1 MSRHVDTVDENGLS
15 VRVLAGDALPGGT
28 SAHGDHYRPVAG
40 EMDDP
45 ARPHFGRIDF
55 ERLPNTRDLGGLP
68 VADGR
73 RVRPGLLLR
82 SGLLCWASD
91 DDLRRLRDDY
101 RLRTVVDFRDAT
113 ELAETPDP
121 MRLLPEA
128 RLVHADVLN
137 QVYEGITQ
145 SAEARRRFQRLKDD
159 DDDPAGFLAEFY
171 PHHLTSEAGIRAY
184 ALFIRTILETDDGA
198 VLWHCHVGRDRC
210 GMGSMLIEHIL
221 GVPMAAIEDDYLA
234 TNLYT
239 DEPTTLR
246 ADANLRFIRVAVEAL
261 TSQWGGIGGYVRD
274 ALGVSDAD
282 VSELRARYLE

>member
-1 MSRHVDTVDENGLS
+1 MTRHVDTVDERGLS
-15 VRVLAGDALPGGT
+15 VRVLAADALPGGT

-40 EMDDP
+40 ELDDP
-45 ARPHFGRIDF
+45 ERPHFGRIDF
-55 ERLPNTRDLGGLP
+55 ESLPNTRDLGGLP
-68 VADGR
+68 AAGGR
-73 RVRPGLLLR
+73 RVRRGLLLR

-91 DDLRRLRDDY
+91 ADLRRLREDY
-101 RLRTVVDFRDAT
+101 RLRAIVDFRGAD
-113 ELAETPDP
+113 ELSETPDP
-121 MRLLPEA
+121 MRLLPGA

-137 QVYEGITQ
+137 QVFEGITQ
-145 SAEARRRFQRLKDD
+145 SAEARRRFRQLRDD
-159 DDDPAGFLAEFY
+159 EDDPAGFLAEFY

-210 GMGSMLIEHIL
+210 GMGSLLVESIL
-221 GVPMAAIEDDYLA
+221 GVPMAAMEDDYLA

-261 TSQWGGIGGYVRD
+261 GREWGGIDGYVRD

-282 VSELRARYLE
+282 VAALRARYLE

>member
-68 VADGR
+68 AADGR

-101 RLRTVVDFRDAT
+101 RLRAVVDFRDAT

-137 QVYEGITQ
+137 RVYEGVTQ

-184 ALFIRTILETDDGA
+184 ALFIRTILETDDGG
-198 VLWHCHVGRDRC
+198 VL
-210 GMGSMLIEHIL
+210 
-221 GVPMAAIEDDYLA
+221 
-234 TNLYT
+234 
-239 DEPTTLR
+239 
-246 ADANLRFIRVAVEAL
+246 
-261 TSQWGGIGGYVRD
+261 
-274 ALGVSDAD
+274 
-282 VSELRARYLE
+282 